1 MMCVNGR
8 HWGIIESKNM
18 NYIEKLSRPWLP
30 YLWGP
35 TILYVALS
43 NVVNAQG
50 SNATLPVHGRQPD
63 APTNVTISATNGVA
77 SVKNSAYRDIDGD
90 AFNRWSYQWSP
101 TKSDTNVTS
110 TNATYKIIPGQEIF
124 VRVGALAA
132 TGFPNATRTS
142 NWSEWS
148 PGYKIDADIFTFG
161 TCNSN
166 DFVYS
171 DRINTI
177 ADVFVGRIYLNG
189 TIIGREDNANDLNT
203 NTTVTLNKPIRSF
216 NFWHA
221 KNTGVNDIDYY
232 LEYMEV
238 KYMDNTINVIAN
250 SPGSSTYKT
259 NQRQIPSPFS
269 ATGKYTRGGRVL
281 AIAACAD
288 NDYSDNKWQ
297 GYTGIRFALAP
308 V

>member
-1 MMCVNGR
+1 
-8 HWGIIESKNM
+8 M
-18 NYIEKLSRPWLP
+18 NYIEKLSRSWLP
-30 YLWGP
+30 YLWVP

-63 APTNVTISATNGVA
+63 TPTNVTISATNGVA
-77 SVKNSAYRDIDGD
+77 SVTNSAYSDIDGD
-90 AFNRWSYQWSP
+90 VFNRWSYQWSP

-110 TNATYKIIPGQEIF
+110 TNATYNIIPGQEIF

-148 PGYKIDADIFTFG
+148 PGYKVDADIFTFG

-166 DFVYS
+166 NFVYS
-171 DRINTI
+171 NNMNTR
-177 ADVFVGRIYLNG
+177 AYVFVGRIYLNG
-189 TIIGREDNANDLNT
+189 TAIGRVDNTNDLN
-203 NTTVTLNKPIRSF
+203 NSTTVTLNKPIRSF
-216 NFWHA
+216 NIWHA
-221 KNTGVNDIDYY
+221 QNTAVSTTNYY
-232 LEYMEV
+232 LEYMQV
-238 KYMDNTINVIAN
+238 TYMDNTSVVIAN
-250 SPGSSTYKT
+250 SPGSDSYKV

-269 ATGKYTRGGRVL
+269 ATGRYANGGRVV

-288 NDYSDNKWQ
+288 TTSGANSDSKWQ

>member
-1 MMCVNGR
+1 
-8 HWGIIESKNM
+8 M
-18 NYIEKLSRPWLP
+18 NYIEKLSRSWLP
-30 YLWGP
+30 YLWVP

-77 SVKNSAYRDIDGD
+77 SVTNSAYRDIDGD

-101 TKSDTNVTS
+101 TKSDTNVAS
-110 TNATYKIIPGQEIF
+110 TNATYNIIPGQEIF

-132 TGFPNATRTS
+132 TGFPDATRTS

-148 PGYKIDADIFTFG
+148 PGYKVDADIFTFG

-166 DFVYS
+166 NFVYS
-171 DRINTI
+171 DRINTR
-177 ADVFVGRIYLNG
+177 AYVFVGRIYLNG
-189 TIIGREDNANDLNT
+189 TIVGSASNFNDLN
-203 NTTVTLNKPIRSF
+203 NSTTVALNKPIRSF
-216 NFWHA
+216 NIWQA
-221 KNTGVNDIDYY
+221 TNTAISNTTYY
-232 LEYMEV
+232 LEFSEIT
-238 KYMDNTINVIAN
+238 YMDNTSVVIAN
-250 SPGSSTYKT
+250 SPGDDTYKT
-259 NQRQIPSPFS
+259 NQRPIPSPFS
-269 ATGKYTRGGRVL
+269 ATGRYANGGRVV

-288 NDYSDNKWQ
+288 MRSSNWQ